1 MLGVVK
7 DQNLLIKEEI
17 LNLIIHFYSTEEYIP
32 YNYEKILNEISF
44 LTQNSNTKIKLKA
57 IECLV

>member
-44 LTQNSNTKIKLKA
+44 LT
-57 IECLV
+57 